1 MPSAEAP
8 SRGSR
13 RSEADRSRNGSGQC
27 NNSPRGSQSSGTRGT
42 LPSQLAAFYQN
53 MHRVRMELDI
63 EKITRS
69 TLATL
74 KVLLFFDA
82 CYFVA
87 SIVLVCVGFS
97 TNTGQK
103 NSLAIAGGILGLFS
117 IITFSCNSLAVHG
130 LRTWKRIL
138 LMPWLLLWLVILG
151 CLVFNLV
158 TSVFFRIPNTMP
170 APGFKQALE
179 LILCFCVFSVWCNMR
194 KQVAL
199 MAHSREELQSAF
211 NVENMSRDL
220 FTTLSANQSQASQ
233 SRVDPNKDLPPKYE
247 DCTDA
252 PPAYDDSTMEPGF
265 SAASA
270 LPSYSTAAGTQQPRA
285 AAEQTEAVIALDE
298 SSGGAVGGGPAVLT
312 VAIPQAK

>member
-1 MPSAEAP
+1 
-8 SRGSR
+8 
-13 RSEADRSRNGSGQC
+13 
-27 NNSPRGSQSSGTRGT
+27 
-42 LPSQLAAFYQN
+42 
-53 MHRVRMELDI
+53 
-63 EKITRS
+63 
-69 TLATL
+69 
-74 KVLLFFDA
+74 
-82 CYFVA
+82 
-87 SIVLVCVGFS
+87 
-97 TNTGQK
+97 
-103 NSLAIAGGILGLFS
+103 
-117 IITFSCNSLAVHG
+117 
-130 LRTWKRIL
+130 
-138 LMPWLLLWLVILG
+138 
-151 CLVFNLV
+151 
-158 TSVFFRIPNTMP
+158 
-170 APGFKQALE
+170 
-179 LILCFCVFSVWCNMR
+179 
-194 KQVAL
+194 

>member
-1 MPSAEAP
+1 M
-8 SRGSR
+8 
-13 RSEADRSRNGSGQC
+13 N
-27 NNSPRGSQSSGTRGT
+27 T

-63 EKITRS
+63 DKITRS

-74 KVLLFFDA
+74 KVLIFFDA
-82 CYFVA
+82 CYFIA
-87 SIVLVCVGFS
+87 GIVLVCVGFS
-97 TNTGQK
+97 TNAGQK

-138 LMPWLLLWLVILG
+138 LMPWLMLWLVILG

-158 TSVFFRIPNTMP
+158 TSVFFRPIQHTM
-170 APGFKQALE
+170 PGFKQALE

-211 NVENMSRDL
+211 NVENMAREI
-220 FTTLSANQSQASQ
+220 FTTTAAMQSAQN
-233 SRVDPNKDLPPKYE
+233 RVDPNKDLPPKYE

-252 PPAYDDSTMEPGF
+252 PPAYDVDTMVPIGA
-265 SAASA
+265 AASA
-270 LPSYSTAAGTQQPRA
+270 LPSYSTVVVGAS
-285 AAEQTEAVIALDE
+285 E
-298 SSGGAVGGGPAVLT
+298 SSATSVAVANNTACANEPAVLT
-312 VAIPQAK
+312 VTIPQAK